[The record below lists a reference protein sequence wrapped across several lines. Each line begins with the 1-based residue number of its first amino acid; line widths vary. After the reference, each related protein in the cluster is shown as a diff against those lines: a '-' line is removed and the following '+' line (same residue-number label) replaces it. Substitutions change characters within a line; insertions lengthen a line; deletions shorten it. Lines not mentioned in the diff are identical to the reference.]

1 MGSRPS
7 AADQSIEGPLKGQHH
22 ETYVIT
28 LPGLAGRYKLRE
40 PRRGVLWFDRR
51 CFASEEELL
60 RGLAGQV
67 SRVPGIVEVEHGVLI
82 QGFIEGRTLGHG
94 VLPSKALSDRHR
106 GQLGALFGELTSF
119 DVRAIEAQRVCDG
132 VDLPLDGDSRG
143 FLTRLIRFTE
153 DRVYR
158 EHGAPYHALFKDLG
172 VEEGALEGLAGRAES
187 LTERAFALV
196 HGDLHRRNLIVDGS
210 GDLWTIDWELAMIG
224 DPLYDLAT
232 HLHLM
237 RYSEKEADRVGRLW
251 QRAVEQRRPECVKG
265 WDTDLPVLLAYKRA
279 QSVYTDVIRAA
290 VELRGP
296 DGRPNRRQLPRL
308 AWRIKG
314 ALDAARK
321 PLGLTVEPSVRE
333 VIGAYNRWLRTR

>member
-1 MGSRPS
+1 MESRQS
-7 AADQSIEGPLKGQHH
+7 AADQSIEGPLRGHH
-22 ETYVIT
+22 HKTYVIP
-28 LPGLAGRYKLRE
+28 LPGRVGRYKLRE
-40 PRRGVLWFDRR
+40 PRRGLLWFDRR

-60 RGLAGQV
+60 QVLAGKV
-67 SRVPGIVEVEHGVLI
+67 SRIPGIVEVEPGLLI
-82 QGFIEGRTLGHG
+82 QAFIEGRTLGHG
-94 VLPSKALSDRHR
+94 VLPSKALSERHR
-106 GQLGALFGELTSF
+106 GQLAALFGELTSF

-132 VDLPLDGDSRG
+132 ADLPLDGDSHA
-143 FLTRLIRFTE
+143 FLTRLLRFTE

-158 EHGAPYHALFKDLG
+158 EHGAPYHALFEELG
-172 VEEGALEGLAGRAES
+172 VREGALAQLKSRAAD
-187 LTERAFALV
+187 LTPRSFALV
-196 HGDLHRRNLIVDGS
+196 HGDLHRRNLIVDGA

-237 RYSEKEADRVGRLW
+237 RYSQKEADRVARDW
-251 QRAVEQRRPECVKG
+251 RRAVEARRPECVKG

-290 VELRGP
+290 VALRGP

-333 VIGAYNRWLRTR
+333 VIGAYNRWLRT